1 MNLDK
6 LALSEKLPLVSVI
19 VITYNSSKYVS
30 ETLDSIKFQTYE
42 NIELIVSDDYSTDNT
57 VSVVEQWIKKNKD
70 RFKTVVVV
78 KTPVNTGIA
87 PNCNR
92 GLYKSKGEW
101 VKLIAGDDL
110 LLQECI
116 ADNINY
122 IKENNEARIIFSRM
136 SLLKDGKILELSYP
150 LNWQLNFFATDA
162 IEQNKL
168 LVFKNHV
175 WVAPA
180 AFMRRVINN
189 KPVKFNEKYPF
200 CEDYPLWL
208 ELTASGIKLH
218 YFDKNTV
225 LYRQESSITRVSN
238 IWWNVKYYK
247 SIRSFYFSERRKF
260 VEDRK
265 LRINYLSYFI
275 LQDLLISIFNNKK
288 SFVAKKFNSIYCRLL
303 KPVSP

>member
-1 MNLDK
+1 MNWNK
-6 LALSEKLPLVSVI
+6 LALSEKLPLVSVV

-30 ETLDSIKFQTYE
+30 KTLDSIKCQTYE
-42 NIELIVSDDYSTDNT
+42 NIELIISDDCSSDNT

-70 RFKTVVVV
+70 RFKTVVLVNN
-78 KTPVNTGIA
+78 PVNTGIA

-110 LLQECI
+110 LLPECI

-122 IKENNEARIIFSRM
+122 TKTNNEARIIFSRM
-136 SLLKDGKILELSYP
+136 SLLIDEEISNLSYP
-150 LNWQLNFFATDA
+150 LNWQLNFFTADA

-168 LVFKNHV
+168 LALRNCI
-175 WVAPA
+175 WMAPA
-180 AFMRRVINN
+180 AFMQRVIKN
-189 KPVKFNEKYPF
+189 KPVKFNEEYPF
-200 CEDYPLWL
+200 CEDYPLWF
-208 ELTASGIKLH
+208 ELTASGVRLH

-225 LYRQESSITRVSN
+225 LYRQESSITRVGN
-238 IWWNVKYYK
+238 IWWNIKYYK
-247 SIRSFYFSERRKF
+247 SIRSFYFSERRKL

-265 LRINYLSYFI
+265 LRIRYLAYFI

-288 SFVAKKFNSIYCRLL
+288 SFVAKKFHSIYCRLL
-303 KPVSP
+303 KPASP